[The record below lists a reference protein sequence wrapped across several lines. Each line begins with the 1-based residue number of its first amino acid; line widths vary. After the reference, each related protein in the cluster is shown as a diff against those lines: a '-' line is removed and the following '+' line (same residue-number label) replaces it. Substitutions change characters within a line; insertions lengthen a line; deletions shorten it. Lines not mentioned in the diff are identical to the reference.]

1 MRIGILKINF
11 YYVGGSRL
19 PLRAPHIFGVK
30 TKQKKLNNFK
40 TIKVMKISVGKN
52 GTVNH
57 SAMSASQ
64 IEAALNK
71 SVNITMTLGDNVQL
85 DANERTIPANM
96 MTGQPAQPVIVLTAT
111 GITIDGL
118 DGERVV
124 NVTRILSQACPG
136 CNDLQACAKY
146 LEDKG
151 VSTITVDIET
161 LTNFNN
167 AKRFSNIRLS

>member
-1 MRIGILKINF
+1 
-11 YYVGGSRL
+11 
-19 PLRAPHIFGVK
+19 
-30 TKQKKLNNFK
+30 
-40 TIKVMKISVGKN
+40 MKISVGKN
-52 GTVNH
+52 GQVNH

-64 IEAALNK
+64 VEADLNK
-71 SVNITMTLGDNVQL
+71 SNGIVMTLGDHVQL
-85 DANERTIPANM
+85 NAEERTIPANM
-96 MTGQPAQPVIVLTAT
+96 MTGQAAQTVTVLSAS

-124 NVTRILSQACPG
+124 NVTRILAQACPG
-136 CNDLQACAKY
+136 CNDLNACASY

-161 LTNFNN
+161 LTQYNN

>member
-1 MRIGILKINF
+1 
-11 YYVGGSRL
+11 
-19 PLRAPHIFGVK
+19 
-30 TKQKKLNNFK
+30 
-40 TIKVMKISVGKN
+40 MKISVGKN
-52 GTVNH
+52 GQVNH

-64 IEAALNK
+64 VEAALSK
-71 SVNITMTLGDNVQL
+71 SNGIVMTLGDNVQL
-85 DANERTIPANM
+85 NAEERTIPANM
-96 MTGQPAQPVIVLTAT
+96 MTGQAAQTVTVLSAS

-124 NVTRILSQACPG
+124 NFTRILAQACPG
-136 CNDLQACAKY
+136 CNDLNACASY

-161 LTNFNN
+161 LSQYNN

>member
-1 MRIGILKINF
+1 M
-11 YYVGGSRL
+11 GGSRL
-19 PLRAPHIFGVK
+19 PLRAPHIFGVYTK
-30 TKQKKLNNFK
+30 TKIINNFK
-40 TIKVMKISVGKN
+40 KQKVMKISVGKN

-96 MTGQPAQPVIVLTAT
+96 MTGQPAQPVVVLTAT

>member
-1 MRIGILKINF
+1 M
-11 YYVGGSRL
+11 
-19 PLRAPHIFGVK
+19 
-30 TKQKKLNNFK
+30 Q
-40 TIKVMKISVGKN
+40 ISVGKN

-71 SVNITMTLGDNVQL
+71 SNGIVMTLGDNVQL
-85 DANERTIPANM
+85 NAEERTIPANM
-96 MTGQPAQPVIVLTAT
+96 MTGTAAQKVTVLTAS
-111 GITIDGL
+111 GIIIDGL

-124 NVTRILSQACPG
+124 NVTRILSQCCPG
-136 CNDLQACAKY
+136 CNDLNACSKY
-146 LEDKG
+146 LGDEKK

-161 LTNFNN
+161 LTNYGN